1 MFNMA
6 RKKKVKKAKKSVRS
20 KGKSNLV
27 LKNLI
32 VFFVLSLI
40 SVGLYNIFT
49 NELIVNSLWMLAL
62 ITGVIALAL
71 LIAYLVLFFRG
82 FAQEKN

>member
-1 MFNMA
+1 MA

-62 ITGVIALAL
+62 ITGVLALAL

>member
-1 MFNMA
+1 MA